1 MTQSM
6 ATHLGNE
13 LTYHTATGLA
23 ETRRQ
28 LATRVDIV
36 NWRLAYTF
44 GLQILAHSNYS
55 DISVFFS
62 PPAFHFPSL
71 ILRLLNMQIFP

>member
-13 LTYHTATGLA
+13 RTYHTATGLA
-23 ETRRQ
+23 ENRRQ

-36 NWRLAYTF
+36 NWRLA
-44 GLQILAHSNYS
+44 
-55 DISVFFS
+55 
-62 PPAFHFPSL
+62 
-71 ILRLLNMQIFP
+71 